1 MTKSVQDSFSKV
13 PPHDVE
19 SERCLLGSLIIDNAI
34 FLELDSM
41 IQSSD
46 FYIRAHQT
54 VYQTIHDMLSNDQ
67 TVDLVTLTEKL
78 TVNNNIEKVGG
89 VSTIASLPDYVPTTA
104 HFMEYAKTIKRKSQY
119 RRVIKLSMIAH
130 EKAFSEEMEIGELVA
145 LIEHNAMKIIENG
158 SFHKDIHIQPL
169 LEETIAHV
177 SKIQETGT
185 LGIPTEFTDIDK
197 LTGGLIPKDLIILAA
212 RPGMGKSALAI
223 NIMKNVARSGASSLM
238 FSLEMGSGQVVQRI
252 LSNEADI
259 HLHKIRGG
267 YLSKG
272 DWNGIIVAANDLGQ
286 DQIFIDDSPNLK
298 LSEIRLRIKRYILKH
313 DLKLVIIDYL
323 QYIKGDYRG
332 RSRENEVAEVCRGLK
347 GFAKDFNI
355 PVLAISQLSRE
366 VEKRE
371 DKTPKLSDLR
381 ESGGLEQDADII
393 IFLYRNEDIDPVKTL
408 VRVAKHRN
416 GKTGTIYLNFF
427 GELQKFTNRL
437 EVEGE
442 QKKI

>member
-1 MTKSVQDSFSKV
+1 MSKSVQDSFSKV

-130 EKAFSEEMEIGELVA
+130 EKAFSEEMEISELVS
-145 LIEHNAMKIIENG
+145 LIEHNAMKIIDNG
-158 SFHKDIHIQPL
+158 SIQKDIHIQSL
-169 LEETIAHV
+169 LEETIAEI
-177 SKIQETGT
+177 SKTQETGT
-185 LGIPTEFTDIDK
+185 LGIPTGFTDYDK

-212 RPGMGKSALAI
+212 RPGMGKTALALDI
-223 NIMKNVARSGASSLM
+223 LKNVARQSYPSLM
-238 FSLEMGSGQVVQRI
+238 FSLEMGSSPIVQRI

-259 HLHKIRGG
+259 HLQKIRDG

-272 DWNGIIVAANDLGQ
+272 DWDGIIVAANDLGQ

-298 LSEIRLRIKRYILKH
+298 LSEIRIRTKRHISKH
-313 DLKLVIIDYL
+313 DLKFLIVDYL
-323 QYIKGDYRG
+323 QLIRTDKWG
-332 RSRENEVAEVCRGLK
+332 RSRENEVAEISRSLK
-347 GFAKDFNI
+347 GIAKNFNI
-355 PVLAISQLSRE
+355 PVLAISQLSRA
-366 VEKRE
+366 VEQRE

-381 ESGGLEQDADII
+381 ESGALEQDADVI
-393 IFLYRNEDIDPVKTL
+393 IFLYRNEDIDPVKTM
-408 VRVAKHRN
+408 VRIAKQRN
-416 GKTGTIYLNFF
+416 GRKGTIYLNFY

-437 EVEGE
+437 EIEGE
-442 QKKI
+442 S

>member
-1 MTKSVQDSFSKV
+1 MSKDVQDLISKV
-13 PPHDVE
+13 PPHNVE
-19 SERCLLGSLIIDNAI
+19 SEQSLLGALFLDNSI
-34 FLELDSM
+34 FVELDSM
-41 IQSSD
+41 IQPSD
-46 FYIRAHQT
+46 FYIRSHQII
-54 VYQTIHDMLSNDQ
+54 YQAIHDMLSKDQ
-67 TVDLVTLTEKL
+67 VVDLITLTDKLKSNDRLEKAGGISYVSSL
-78 TVNNNIEKVGG
+78 TE
-89 VSTIASLPDYVPTTA
+89 LVPTA
-104 HFMEYAKTIKRKSQY
+104 SHFMAYAKTIKLKSQY

-130 EKAFSEEMEIGELVA
+130 EKAFSEEMEIGELVS

-158 SFHKDIHIQPL
+158 SFQKDIHIQPL
-169 LEETIAHV
+169 LEETISEV
-177 SKIQETGT
+177 SKIQQTGT
-185 LGIPTEFTDIDK
+185 LGIPTEFTDVDY

-267 YLSKG
+267 YLSKD
-272 DWNGIIVAANDLGQ
+272 DWDGIIVAANDLGQ

-298 LSEIRLRIKRYILKH
+298 LSEIRIRTKRYILKH
-313 DLKLVIIDYL
+313 DLKLLIVDYL
-323 QYIKGDYRG
+323 QLIRIDKWG
-332 RSRENEVAEVCRGLK
+332 RSRENDVAEISRSLK

-355 PVLAISQLSRE
+355 PVLAISQLSRA
-366 VEKRE
+366 VEQRE

-381 ESGGLEQDADII
+381 ESGAIEQDADII
-393 IFLYRNEDIDPVKTL
+393 IFLYRNEGIDPVKTL

-416 GKTGTIYLNFF
+416 GKTGTIYLNFY

-437 EVEGE
+437 EVEGG
-442 QKKI
+442 Q